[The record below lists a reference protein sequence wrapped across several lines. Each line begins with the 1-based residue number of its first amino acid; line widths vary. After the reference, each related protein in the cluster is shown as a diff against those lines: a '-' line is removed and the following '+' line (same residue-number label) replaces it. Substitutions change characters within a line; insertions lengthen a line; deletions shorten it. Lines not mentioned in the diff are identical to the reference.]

1 MSLIVQADIESG
13 HSFPEPRMDR
23 TERFYK
29 IDQLIGDRKLVTFAE
44 LQDALEVSPAT
55 LKRDIQYLRDRLN
68 CPLIWDREAGG
79 YRYES
84 GAAHTGSQF
93 ELPGLWFNA
102 SEIHALL
109 TMQHLMAN
117 LDKGGLLS
125 PHIQPLMAR
134 LNGLLGTADNTA
146 EEVRKRVRII
156 GVAARRMHLSNFET
170 VGSALLRRK
179 RLMITYH
186 ARGSDEV
193 TEREVSPQ
201 RLVYYREN
209 WYLDAWCHMRK
220 ALRNFSVDAIQ
231 KAEILEK
238 PARDVSE
245 KTTDEV
251 LGAGYGIFGGS
262 KVQWAKLRFT
272 PERARWVAHEQW
284 HPRQKAT
291 QDADGSYLLEIPYA
305 DDRELMM
312 DILKYGPDVEV
323 VAPASL
329 RKRVQDLLHQA
340 AQRYA

>member
-1 MSLIVQADIESG
+1 
-13 HSFPEPRMDR
+13 MDR

-29 IDQLIGDRKLVTFAE
+29 IDQIISERKVVTFADMQE
-44 LQDALEVSPAT
+44 ILEVSPAT

-68 CPLIWDREAGG
+68 CPLIWDPEARG

-84 GAAHTGSQF
+84 GTAHPGSQF
-93 ELPGLWFNA
+93 ELPGLWFSA
-102 SEIHALL
+102 TEIHALL

-156 GVAARRMHLSNFET
+156 GAAARRLHLSHFET

-179 RLMITYH
+179 RLRITYH

-209 WYLDAWCHMRK
+209 WYLDAFCHMRK
-220 ALRNFSVDAIQ
+220 GLRNFSVDAIQ
-231 KAEILEK
+231 KAEIVDK
-238 PARDVSE
+238 PAREVPE

-251 LGAGYGIFGGS
+251 LGSGYGIFGGS

-272 PERARWVAHEQW
+272 PERARWVSHEQW
-284 HPRQKAT
+284 HQRQKGT
-291 QDADGSYLLEIPYA
+291 QEADGGYLLEIPYA

-323 VAPASL
+323 LGPASL
-329 RKRVQDLLHQA
+329 RDRVKDMLVQA
-340 AQRYA
+340 CERYA

>member
-1 MSLIVQADIESG
+1 
-13 HSFPEPRMDR
+13 MDR

-29 IDQLIGDRKLVTFAE
+29 IDQMITDRKVVPFDHFLE
-44 LQDALEVSPAT
+44 ALEVSPAT
-55 LKRDIQYLRDRLN
+55 LKRDIQYLRDRLK
-68 CPLIWDREAGG
+68 CPLIWDREARG

-84 GAAHTGSQF
+84 GSAHPGSQF

-102 SEIHALL
+102 AEIHALL
-109 TMQHLMAN
+109 TMHHLMAN

-179 RLMITYH
+179 RLIITYH
-186 ARGSDEV
+186 ARGTDEV

-201 RLVYYREN
+201 RLVFYREN
-209 WYLDAWCHMRK
+209 WYLDAWCHMRRS
-220 ALRNFSVDAIQ
+220 LRNFSLDAIQ
-231 KAEILEK
+231 KAEILKK
-238 PARDVSE
+238 PTRDVSE

-251 LGAGYGIFGGS
+251 LGAGYGIFAGS
-262 KVQWAKLRFT
+262 KVQSAKLRFT

-284 HPRQKAT
+284 HPRQKGT
-291 QDADGSYLLEIPYA
+291 VEENGSYLLEIPYA
-305 DDRELMM
+305 DDRELVM

-323 VAPASL
+323 VGPVSL
-329 RKRVQDLLHQA
+329 RKRVMDLLMQA
-340 AQRYA
+340 GQRYI

>member
-1 MSLIVQADIESG
+1 
-13 HSFPEPRMDR
+13 MDR

-29 IDQLIGDRKLVTFAE
+29 IDQMISDRKVVPFDDFLDE
-44 LQDALEVSPAT
+44 LEVSRAT
-55 LKRDIQYLRDRLN
+55 LKRDFQYLRDRLN
-68 CPLIWDREAGG
+68 APIIWDRDAGG
-79 YRYES
+79 YRYEK
-84 GAAHTGSQF
+84 GDAPAGSQF

-156 GVAARRMHLSNFET
+156 GVAARRLHLSNFET

-179 RLMITYH
+179 RLMIIYH
-186 ARGSDEV
+186 ARGTDEV

-209 WYLDAWCHMRK
+209 WYLDAWCHLRK
-220 ALRNFSVDAIQ
+220 GLRNFSVDAIQ
-231 KAEILEK
+231 KAEVLEK
-238 PARDVSE
+238 PAKDVSE

-251 LGAGYGIFGGS
+251 LGAGYGIFSGS
-262 KVQWAKLRFT
+262 KVQWAKLKFT
-272 PERARWVAHEQW
+272 PERARWVTHEQW
-284 HPRQKAT
+284 HPRQKGT
-291 QDADGSYLLEIPYA
+291 LGADGSYVLEIPYA
-305 DDRELMM
+305 DDRELLM

-323 VAPASL
+323 IGPVSL
-329 RKRVQDLLHQA
+329 RSRVKEQLAQA
-340 AQRYA
+340 AHHYS

>member
-1 MSLIVQADIESG
+1 
-13 HSFPEPRMDR
+13 MDR

-29 IDQLIGDRKLVTFAE
+29 IDQLISERKLVTFAE
-44 LQDALEVSPAT
+44 MRDALEVSPAT

-68 CPLIWDREAGG
+68 CPLVWDREAGG
-79 YRYES
+79 YRFED
-84 GAAHTGSQF
+84 GAAHPGSQF

-117 LDKGGLLS
+117 LDTGGLLS

-134 LNGLLGTADNTA
+134 LNALLGTADDTA

-156 GVAARRMHLSNFET
+156 GAAARRMHLSHFET

-179 RLMITYH
+179 RLLITYH
-186 ARGSDEV
+186 ARGTDEV

-201 RLVYYREN
+201 RLVHYREN
-209 WYLDAWCHMRK
+209 WYLDAWCHLRK

-231 KAEILEK
+231 KAEIVEK
-238 PARDVSE
+238 PAREVAE
-245 KTTDEV
+245 KTLDEV
-251 LGAGYGIFGGS
+251 VGAGYGIFGGS
-262 KVQWAKLRFT
+262 KVQWARLRFT

-284 HPRQKAT
+284 HPRQRGT
-291 QDADGSYLLEIPYA
+291 QEADGGYLLEIPYA
-305 DDRELMM
+305 DDRELLM

-323 VAPASL
+323 LGPASL
-329 RKRVQDLLHQA
+329 RKRVKELLAQA
-340 AQRYA
+340 AARYA

>member
-1 MSLIVQADIESG
+1 
-13 HSFPEPRMDR
+13 MDR

-29 IDQLIGDRKLVTFAE
+29 IDQLVSERKLVTFAE
-44 LQDALEVSPAT
+44 LLEALGVSPAT
-55 LKRDIQYLRDRLN
+55 LKRDIQYLRDRFN
-68 CPLIWDREAGG
+68 CPLIWDPEVRG
-79 YRYES
+79 YRYEK
-84 GAAHTGSQF
+84 GAAQSGSQF
-93 ELPGLWFNA
+93 ELPCLWFNA

-146 EEVRKRVRII
+146 EEVRKRVRVI
-156 GVAARRMHLSNFET
+156 GAAARRMHLSHFET

-179 RLMITYH
+179 RLLITYH
-186 ARGSDEV
+186 ARGTDEV

-209 WYLDAWCHMRK
+209 WYLDAWCHLRK

-238 PARDVSE
+238 PCREVSE

-262 KVQWAKLRFT
+262 KVEWARLRFT

-284 HPRQKAT
+284 HPRQKGT
-291 QDADGSYLLEIPYA
+291 EETDGSYVLEIPYA
-305 DDRELMM
+305 DDRELLM
-312 DILKYGPDVEV
+312 DILKYGSDVEV
-323 VAPASL
+323 LAPLSL
-329 RKRVQDLLHQA
+329 RTRVREQLREVA
-340 AQRYA
+340 RRYA

>member
-1 MSLIVQADIESG
+1 
-13 HSFPEPRMDR
+13 MDR

-29 IDQLIGDRKLVTFAE
+29 IDQLIGERKLVTFAE
-44 LQDALEVSPAT
+44 LLDILEVSPAT

-79 YRYES
+79 YRFGDS
-84 GAAHTGSQF
+84 AAHPGSQF

-156 GVAARRMHLSNFET
+156 GVAARRMHLSHFES

-186 ARGSDEV
+186 ARGTDTV

-201 RLVYYREN
+201 RLVFYREN
-209 WYLDAWCHMRK
+209 WYLDAWCHLRR

-231 KAEILEK
+231 KARILEK

-251 LGAGYGIFGGS
+251 LGAGYGIFGGAR
-262 KVQWAKLRFT
+262 VQWARLRFT
-272 PERARWVAHEQW
+272 PERARWVAYEQW
-284 HPRQKAT
+284 HPRQKGT
-291 QDADGSYLLEIPYA
+291 QESDGGYLLEIPYA
-305 DDRELMM
+305 DDRELLM

-323 VAPASL
+323 LGPASL
-329 RKRVQDLLHQA
+329 RRRVQDLLRQA
-340 AQRYA
+340 SERYV

>member
-1 MSLIVQADIESG
+1 
-13 HSFPEPRMDR
+13 MDR

-29 IDQLIGDRKLVTFAE
+29 IDQLIGERKLVTFAE
-44 LQDALEVSPAT
+44 MLAALEVSPAT

-68 CPLIWDREAGG
+68 CPLIWDPEAGG

-84 GAAHTGSQF
+84 AAARPGNQF
-93 ELPGLWFNA
+93 EVHGLWFNA

-125 PHIQPLMAR
+125 PHIQPLKAR
-134 LNGLLGTADNTA
+134 QNGLLGAAHNTA

-156 GVAARRMHLSNFET
+156 GAAARRMHLSHFET

-179 RLMITYH
+179 RLVITYH
-186 ARGSDEV
+186 ARGTDEV

-201 RLVYYREN
+201 RLVHYREN
-209 WYLDAWCHMRK
+209 WYLDAWCHLRK

-231 KAEILEK
+231 KARILEK
-238 PARDVSE
+238 PAREVAE

-251 LGAGYGIFGGS
+251 LGAGYGIFGGT

-284 HPRQKAT
+284 HPRQKGT
-291 QDADGSYLLEIPYA
+291 QQADGGYLLEIPYA
-305 DDRELMM
+305 DDRELLM

-323 VAPASL
+323 LGPASL
-329 RKRVQDLLHQA
+329 RKRVKELLAQA
-340 AQRYA
+340 SARYRAAG

>member
-1 MSLIVQADIESG
+1 
-13 HSFPEPRMDR
+13 MDR

-29 IDQLIGDRKLVTFAE
+29 IDQLISERKLVTFAE
-44 LQDALEVSPAT
+44 LQEVLEVSPAT

-84 GAAHTGSQF
+84 TAAHPGSQF

-156 GVAARRMHLSNFET
+156 GAAARRMHLSNFET

-179 RLMITYH
+179 RLLITYH
-186 ARGSDEV
+186 ARGTDEV

-201 RLVYYREN
+201 RLVFYREN
-209 WYLDAWCHMRK
+209 WYLDAWCHLRR

-238 PARDVSE
+238 SARDVSE

-251 LGAGYGIFGGS
+251 LGAGYGIFGGN
-262 KVQWAKLRFT
+262 KVQSAKLRFT

-284 HPRQKAT
+284 HPRQKGT
-291 QDADGSYLLEIPYA
+291 LEADGSYLLEIPYA
-305 DDRELMM
+305 DDRELTM

-323 VAPASL
+323 LGPASL
-329 RKRVQDLLHQA
+329 RGRVQDLLSQA
-340 AQRYA
+340 SQRYA

>member
-1 MSLIVQADIESG
+1 
-13 HSFPEPRMDR
+13 MDR

-29 IDQLIGDRKLVTFAE
+29 IDQLISERKLVTFAE
-44 LQDALEVSPAT
+44 MQETLEVSPAT

-68 CPLIWDREAGG
+68 CPLIWDSEARG
-79 YRYES
+79 YRYET
-84 GAAHTGSQF
+84 GTAHPGSQF

-102 SEIHALL
+102 TEIHALL

-156 GVAARRMHLSNFET
+156 GAAARRMHLSHFET

-179 RLMITYH
+179 RLLITYH
-186 ARGSDEV
+186 ARGTDTV
-193 TEREVSPQ
+193 AEREVSPQ
-201 RLVYYREN
+201 RLVFYREN
-209 WYLDAWCHMRK
+209 WYLDAWCHMRR

-238 PARDVSE
+238 PARDVPE

-251 LGAGYGIFGGS
+251 LGSGYGIFAGT
-262 KVQWAKLRFT
+262 KVQWAKLRFN
-272 PERARWVAHEQW
+272 PERARWVAYEQW
-284 HPRQKAT
+284 HPRQKGT
-291 QDADGSYLLEIPYA
+291 LNDDGSYLLEIPYA
-305 DDRELMM
+305 DDRELTM

-323 VAPASL
+323 LGPAGL
-329 RKRVQDLLHQA
+329 RKRVQELLRQA
-340 AQRYA
+340 SEHYA